1 MDTLIKSSYIT
12 SYNKKK
18 FFILM
23 VFKEKK
29 LSSKT
34 RHQKKVANPNVL
46 ELFTLD
52 YRNKWLVMGT
62 DCSSSLEIHWFVTA
76 RLLLLV

>member
-52 YRNKWLVMGT
+52 YRNK
-62 DCSSSLEIHWFVTA
+62 
-76 RLLLLV
+76 